1 MKSIVDNEKL
11 TALADAIREKTGSS
25 DSLTI
30 DQMKTAI
37 EGISV
42 GGGEGN
48 TLKKLLDNTKSTMYL
63 FYNYQGTSVDDFFQ
77 YNDTSNVT
85 NMSYMFYN
93 CRKLETIPLL
103 NTSKVTNMDNML
115 RDCRSLT
122 TIPLLDTSSVTNMS
136 YMFNTCTS
144 LTTIPLLDTSSVT
157 AMNSAFSSCKA
168 LKSFPL
174 LDTSSVTNIN
184 SMFSNCDELETIP
197 LLDMISITD
206 QNNANYI
213 VSNCKKLTNLTL
225 KNIKVTLQIG
235 SGTSWGHLLTLDS
248 LINTCKE
255 CINVGSS
262 KTLTIGTANL
272 EKLANLYVK
281 FADPSVTIIP
291 TNEKGDVVVCE
302 STDEGAMLISN
313 YMTLKNWTL
322 A

>member
-115 RDCRSLT
+115 RDCR
-122 TIPLLDTSSVTNMS
+122 
-136 YMFNTCTS
+136 S

>member
-11 TALADAIREKTGSS
+11 TALADAIRTKTGSS

-115 RDCRSLT
+115 RDCR
-122 TIPLLDTSSVTNMS
+122 
-136 YMFNTCTS
+136 S